1 MIILLPCGAS
11 ADRALS
17 LETRKRTISGNHHDT
32 IESSDHFCEFL
43 LQNGLKAGEETTSG
57 SEFKTNTSAA
67 CRIGDDIAS
76 TGKLGGTH
84 QRPIDLMMGSIPV
97 VERD

>member
-17 LETRKRTISGNHHDT
+17 LETRKRNISAKHHDT

-57 SEFKTNTSAA
+57 SEVQNEEFSRMAIRRRYRIYRKTQRSTSTAD
-67 CRIGDDIAS
+67 CFDDGLYSCI
-76 TGKLGGTH
+76 
-84 QRPIDLMMGSIPV
+84 
-97 VERD
+97 

>member
-1 MIILLPCGAS
+1 MIILLSGEAS
-11 ADRALS
+11 ADRAFKPR
-17 LETRKRTISGNHHDT
+17 TRKRTISANHHDT

-43 LQNGLKAGEETTSG
+43 LQNGQKAGEKTTSG
-57 SEFKTNTSAA
+57 SEFKTKTSAA

-76 TGKLGGTH
+76 TGKLRGAH